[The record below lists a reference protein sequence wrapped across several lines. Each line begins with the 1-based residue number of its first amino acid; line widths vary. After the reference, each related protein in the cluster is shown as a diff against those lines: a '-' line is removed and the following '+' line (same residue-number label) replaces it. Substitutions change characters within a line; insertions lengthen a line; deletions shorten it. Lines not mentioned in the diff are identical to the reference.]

1 MEGGVVEEMF
11 EPETLEPPRMLAKP
25 ETSEPERS
33 KTELSEE
40 TKGRRAGGAV
50 LKEVRCKLEIFS

>member
-50 LKEVRCKLEIFS
+50 LKEVR